1 MDRKEAIQILDA
13 DLMELQISCEKAKV
27 IAGDLMQGYFG
38 EANPSAERLKFYY
51 QNFSTFSD
59 IIFDYIYSIE
69 QSLKN
74 MLREGEK

>member
-1 MDRKEAIQILDA
+1 MD
-13 DLMELQISCEKAKV
+13 
-27 IAGDLMQGYFG
+27 YFG

-51 QNFSTFSD
+51 QHFSTFSD